1 MESKFTQRNVAA
13 GQPPKK
19 TSSGTTLM
27 SYANNKAI
35 LDSKSASKVLRTA
48 TPTETKKKLDMLKTG
63 KYQVDLNTGKLYP
76 TKSESKQYYTA
87 TKTTINRPPA
97 KKAVAAPAKVVE
109 PAKVVTPTKPIV
121 KKEGMVDVNKYVERL
136 PGGALREIK
145 YGEYK
150 TLSGTGRNV
159 QTFTPAQFEK
169 IKNRL

>member
-1 MESKFTQRNVAA
+1 MESKFTQRNIAA

-19 TSSGTTLM
+19 NSSGTTLM
-27 SYANNKAI
+27 SYSSNKAL
-35 LDSKSASKVLRTA
+35 LDSKSAGKVLRTA
-48 TPTETKKKLDMLKTG
+48 TPAETKKKLDMLKTG

-76 TKSESKQYYTA
+76 TKSESKQSYTA

-97 KKAVAAPAKVVE
+97 KKAVAAKVVA
-109 PAKVVTPTKPIV
+109 PAKVVTPTKPAV
-121 KKEGMVDVNKYVERL
+121 KKEGMVDVNKYIERL
-136 PGGALREIK
+136 PGGEIREIK